1 MNISVE
7 ELEEA
12 AKGLPIGFYIGAHV
26 PVAVSQYIDVSYCDV
41 ANREIKLSLQQM
53 NLALSCVQDADAKS
67 STIRAMLYHEV
78 SHAFLTPSC
87 MYPRKYINIFEDER
101 IETICRTLYKKVCF
115 KKLLKQ
121 TNHWVGPTDPR
132 TTEDMFFQIVRFH
145 VCGGALADEF
155 GLDSEKFLPMVK
167 ELIIRYAGLKRDS
180 KVSIVKEYVNDV
192 FDLWLAVD
200 NEFGSWMSK
209 IPDQYKESY
218 SKLKSPEEIKQIRE
232 EEKRKA
238 EEEQRQKEEAEKQ
251 KKAEEEQKN
260 CKQKPQ
266 SQDASDEEESNED
279 ASESQQSDG
288 SSKQE
293 QGQGNESSKEEEQQS
308 QSDESEDAESED
320 AESSE
325 SSESSNSKEEDDE
338 TEKPDDEKPEQS
350 KDSEDAEE
358 PEDQDEDTEEQSKGK
373 DDDESDDEDE
383 SDEDEHDE
391 GSNDDSNDDQQDVD
405 VSTDGD
411 QQSDEDDES
420 EEAQSEGN
428 DNADGHSTYGTGES
442 KKVEG
447 DDKDTSGSASEDEA
461 SGYGDGDGSG
471 EEEEEADDANPLMS
485 DVDMI
490 GVKLASDFKSTLK
503 GTFGELLDMHAKL
516 NALLVQKAKMSKM
529 NGAAINAYSGIL
541 DPRSIGRS
549 DWRVFV
555 KKNRLGN
562 VRRFS
567 KIKLNLFIDC
577 SGSFYS
583 NVYNVNKMLGVLEQI
598 EQEDKD
604 FSFDVIRLS
613 QGEYLCPKEGRRIW
627 ANGGTEFDN
636 QMSDIYAKVNDKDA
650 TCYNVLLVDGPD
662 AGLWG
667 GCWHTGISSRTNIR
681 CDRAYACFNKHT
693 DAIITDSSNAARIK
707 LQAPN
712 ANMISMSSDKKYV
725 QELQKNVIDALSRA
739 IL

>member
-26 PVAVSQYIDVSYCDV
+26 PVTVSQCIDASCCDV

-87 MYPRKYINIFEDER
+87 MYPRKHINIFEDER

-180 KVSIVKEYVNDV
+180 KQRIVKQYSDDV

-200 NEFGSWMSK
+200 CEFRSWMSK

-218 SKLKSPEEIKQIRE
+218 SKLKSPEEIKQIR
-232 EEKRKA
+232 
-238 EEEQRQKEEAEKQ
+238 EAEKQ

-308 QSDESEDAESED
+308 QSNESEDAESN
-320 AESSE
+320 ESSE
-325 SSESSNSKEEDDE
+325 SNNSKEEDDE

-358 PEDQDEDTEEQSKGK
+358 PEDQDEDTEEPDKPEEQSKGK
-373 DDDESDDEDE
+373 DDDESDDED
-383 SDEDEHDE
+383 
-391 GSNDDSNDDQQDVD
+391 
-405 VSTDGD
+405 
-411 QQSDEDDES
+411 
-420 EEAQSEGN
+420 
-428 DNADGHSTYGTGES
+428 
-442 KKVEG
+442 
-447 DDKDTSGSASEDEA
+447 
-461 SGYGDGDGSG
+461 
-471 EEEEEADDANPLMS
+471 
-485 DVDMI
+485 
-490 GVKLASDFKSTLK
+490 
-503 GTFGELLDMHAKL
+503 
-516 NALLVQKAKMSKM
+516 
-529 NGAAINAYSGIL
+529 
-541 DPRSIGRS
+541 
-549 DWRVFV
+549 
-555 KKNRLGN
+555 
-562 VRRFS
+562 
-567 KIKLNLFIDC
+567 
-577 SGSFYS
+577 
-583 NVYNVNKMLGVLEQI
+583 
-598 EQEDKD
+598 
-604 FSFDVIRLS
+604 
-613 QGEYLCPKEGRRIW
+613 
-627 ANGGTEFDN
+627 
-636 QMSDIYAKVNDKDA
+636 
-650 TCYNVLLVDGPD
+650 
-662 AGLWG
+662 
-667 GCWHTGISSRTNIR
+667 
-681 CDRAYACFNKHT
+681 
-693 DAIITDSSNAARIK
+693 
-707 LQAPN
+707 
-712 ANMISMSSDKKYV
+712 
-725 QELQKNVIDALSRA
+725 
-739 IL
+739 

>member
-26 PVAVSQYIDVSYCDV
+26 PVTVSQYSDVSCCDV

-87 MYPRKYINIFEDER
+87 MYPRKHINIFEDER

-180 KVSIVKEYVNDV
+180 KQGIVKQYSDDV

-200 NEFGSWMSK
+200 CEFRSWMSK

-308 QSDESEDAESED
+308 QSNESED

-358 PEDQDEDTEEQSKGK
+358 PEDQDEDTEEPDKPEEQSKGK

-383 SDEDEHDE
+383 ADEDEPDE

-411 QQSDEDDES
+411 QQSDEDD
-420 EEAQSEGN
+420 
-428 DNADGHSTYGTGES
+428 
-442 KKVEG
+442 
-447 DDKDTSGSASEDEA
+447 A
-461 SGYGDGDGSG
+461 SGYGDGDGRG
-471 EEEEEADDANPLMS
+471 EEEEADDTNPLMS

-577 SGSFYS
+577 SGSFAS

-613 QGEYLCPKEGRRIW
+613 QGERLCQKESRRIW

-650 TCYNVLLVDGPD
+650 TCYNILLVDGPD
-662 AGLWG
+662 AGLCG
-667 GCWHTGISSRTNIR
+667 GYWRTGISSHTNIR

-693 DAIITDSSNAARIK
+693 DAISTDSSNAAGIK